1 MHSVWDVVAGVRVR
15 GHVNDRAL
23 HPERAKEVQ
32 IPRYARDDKGC
43 HPERAQ
49 RVEGSAPEAELSAL
63 PHIVLVHGLGMAAN
77 YLEPT
82 MRALGDDVAVSAL
95 DLPGFGKSRARGRHL
110 SLAELAESL
119 TEWMRVRGIRAPIL
133 LGQSQGCQVVVEAV
147 ARTPGLASAL
157 VLNAP
162 TMLAGS
168 RTIHQQLWHVVRDTP
183 REPLALVPHVARD
196 YLRAG
201 PLRILGTLRDALR
214 DRIEEKL
221 PHVHVPVTI
230 LCGAHDPVSPPAW
243 GQQLA
248 RLTGSRVG
256 AAAAKFV
263 AIPGAAHAAPFS
275 HPQAVAAEVLAIA
288 ERLERARARP

>member
-1 MHSVWDVVAGVRVR
+1 VIHAVWDTVGGVRVR
-15 GHVNDRAL
+15 GHVNDRA
-23 HPERAKEVQ
+23 RA
-32 IPRYARDDKGC
+32 ADG
-43 HPERAQ
+43 
-49 RVEGSAPEAELSAL
+49 G
-63 PHIVLVHGLGMAAN
+63 PHVVLVHGLGMAAN

-82 MRALGDDVAVSAL
+82 MRVLGDHMAASAL
-95 DLPGFGKSRARGRHL
+95 DLPGFGKSKARGRHL
-110 SLAELAESL
+110 SLAELADAL
-119 TEWMRVRGIRAPIL
+119 TEWIRVRGICAPIL

-147 ARTPGLASAL
+147 ARTLGLASAL

-168 RTIHQQLWHVVRDTP
+168 RTIHQQLWRVVQDTP
-183 REPLALVPHVARD
+183 REPLILVPHVARD

-214 DRIEEKL
+214 DRIEDKL
-221 PHVHVPVTI
+221 PGVRVPVTI
-230 LCGAHDPVSPPAW
+230 MCGARDPVSPPAW

-256 AAAAKFV
+256 ATEAKFV

-275 HPQAVAAEVLAIA
+275 HPHAVATEVLAVAA
-288 ERLERARARP
+288 RLDRLQPRP